1 MATWNSI
8 LKRPEFSR
16 EKSHR
21 AIVEL
26 VELFRRR
33 GAKRIL
39 DLGCGAGRHLLYLS
53 LLGFEVYGTDISKVG
68 LKESRKRLK
77 DAELEAELIKCDM
90 TAIPYSDSLFDAV
103 VSVWVIYH
111 STLEEMQ
118 KTISEVHRVLKK
130 NGLAFL
136 TFQSKRSHKFGK
148 GNKIEKDTFILEEI
162 PEKGIPHHF
171 SDKREVQGMLKNFR
185 ILSLNLDEFFNK
197 KGKLHSHWEALA
209 EK

>member
-1 MATWNSI
+1 METWNSI

-16 EKSHR
+16 EKPHR

-26 VELFRRR
+26 VELFRRK

-53 LLGFEVYGTDISKVG
+53 LLGFEVHGTDISKVG
-68 LKESRKRLK
+68 LSESRKRLR
-77 DAELEAELIKCDM
+77 DAEIRAELIKCDM
-90 TAIPYSDSLFDAV
+90 KALPYSDSLFDAV
-103 VSVWVIYH
+103 ISVWVIYH
-111 STLEEMQ
+111 NTLEGMQ
-118 KTISEVHRVLKK
+118 KAISEVHRVLKK

-148 GNKIEKDTFILEEI
+148 GNKTEKNTFILEESA
-162 PEKGIPHHF
+162 ERGIPHHF
-171 SDKREVQGMLKNFR
+171 SDKSEVRALLKNFR
-185 ILSLNLDEFFNK
+185 VLSLNLGEFFDK
-197 KGKLHSHWEALA
+197 EGKLHSHWEALA